1 MNRPE
6 ALLKLLSVEPETRP
20 RLIVVTGWDAEE
32 TESVLDGLVQEGK
45 VTYRNGKQGDTH
57 GQRLYY
63 PTKESGLPSLPGP
76 TGKSRGGVRDTCSG
90 QLRGKRALDSALSG
104 QTDSQRSG
112 AKEA

>member
-1 MNRPE
+1 MERPE
-6 ALLKLLSVEPETRP
+6 ALLKLLSVEPEGSF
-20 RLIVVTGWDAEE
+20 RLGIITGWGD
-32 TESVLDGLVQEGK
+32 TEARRVLNELLAQGK
-45 VTYRNGKQGDTH
+45 VRYRFGGYGAAE

-90 QLRGKRALDSALSG
+90 LVREGRALESAWFG
-104 QTDSQRSG
+104 EEDSQRSG